1 MTSHGISLR
10 LDESSKWP
18 YHDVGVHC
26 NKEQRSV
33 FIHPPNHHHSAIVRR
48 RMAGAMGVSGSTYT

>member
-1 MTSHGISLR
+1 MSVWKSSASSRRLIDALGQMTSHGISLR

-26 NKEQRSV
+26 NKEQ
-33 FIHPPNHHHSAIVRR
+33 
-48 RMAGAMGVSGSTYT
+48 